1 MNREV
6 DPERSLRLN
15 HLSWP
20 EVRRLLT
27 SDPRLIL
34 PVGALDHHGPHLPLG
49 ANTLIVERV
58 ALDLSGRLCLVVA
71 PTFHYGLAK
80 RDWTP
85 YPGTGTLRRKTF
97 HRAINE
103 LLASW
108 DDHGIDEVVII
119 TAQRHEPHIEA
130 LLTALTENATTRIV
144 DLMTID
150 VTDLVEG
157 HPEKER
163 GGELETSLLLF
174 LAPELV
180 RMDEAAD
187 FLLDSQ
193 SSGKYIEGR
202 VTTPP
207 PGFHGIVGRPTLAT
221 AEKGAAIYHRYIS
234 ILEEALARPSPSDV
248 REGC

>member
-1 MNREV
+1 VNFEI
-6 DPERSLRLN
+6 DPEQSLRLD

-27 SDPRLIL
+27 ADPRLIL

-49 ANTLIVERV
+49 ANTLIAERV
-58 ALDLSGRLCLVVA
+58 ALDLSGRLQLVVA
-71 PTFHYGLAK
+71 PTFHYGLTK
-80 RDWTP
+80 PDWAP

-130 LLTALTENATTRIV
+130 LLTALTENATTEIV

-150 VTDLVEG
+150 VADLVEG
-157 HPEKER
+157 HPEEER

-180 RMDEAAD
+180 RMDEAVD
-187 FLLDSQ
+187 FLPHSQ
-193 SSGKYIEGR
+193 SSGRYVEGR

-207 PGFHGIVGRPTLAT
+207 PGFQGVVGRPTLAT
-221 AEKGAAIYHRYIS
+221 AEKGAAAYHRYIA
-234 ILEEALARPSPSDV
+234 ILEEALAHDSPSDA
-248 REGC
+248 

>member
-1 MNREV
+1 M
-6 DPERSLRLN
+6 
-15 HLSWP
+15 LSQ
-20 EVRRLLT
+20 
-27 SDPRLIL
+27 DARLIL

-49 ANTLIVERV
+49 ANTTIAERV
-58 ALDLSGRLCLVVA
+58 ALDLSSLLQLVVA
-71 PTFHYGLAK
+71 PTFHYGLTK
-80 RDWTP
+80 PDWAR

-130 LLTALTENATTRIV
+130 LLTALTENTTTEIV

-157 HPEKER
+157 NPEEER
-163 GGELETSLLLF
+163 GGELETSLLLY

-187 FLLDSQ
+187 YLPHSP
-193 SSGKYIEGR
+193 SAAKYVEGR

-207 PGFHGIVGRPTLAT
+207 PEFQGVVGRPTLAT
-221 AEKGAAIYHRYIS
+221 VEKGAAAYHRYVDV
-234 ILEEALARPSPSDV
+234 LEEALARQ
-248 REGC
+248 G